1 MLRVI
6 GCALLLAACA
16 SYQAL
21 PDLPLR
27 YEQTRLLVFK
37 SIKDDVLVERAFASG
52 PRIVAVVSRPAEG
65 VFASADGGASW
76 AFSRL
81 EPLREVIFD
90 GERIIGRAEA
100 RLWRSEDGGRSWS
113 AMALQAGPIDAL
125 ALGADGAIYA
135 AASGRL
141 FASTDGGRAFRAI
154 SLQIDPPFRI
164 RSIAP
169 DPAQASTLY
178 VSVRA
183 DPPSDFLA
191 RLRALLDRASDEALV
206 ALALVDRPDAP
217 FRFGDARD
225 GVYASYDR
233 GGLWKKTSLG
243 LDAWLVFAQGALHA
257 VAADP
262 LLEAAALSR
271 RYPDLASALERQLHG
286 DRADSAGLR
295 AACRFPGRQ
304 ALLGEEALVF
314 RAAEAAL
321 SWRKLK
327 EPLTPQLAVAL
338 HQSIERQRA
347 AQGERLA
354 GEVAAPPP
362 IVVAPSPGGPP
373 STGPPG
379 RGRGGRATR
388 SGGSGPMRRAAKI
401 FSPETVLS
409 LLDPA
414 RLLAHYNAGLPLAG
428 VAGEGEA
435 VFAYVPSAAYWDL
448 LAANMASASDSEGEI
463 SLGPGWVKPNEGG
476 TRFELLR
483 SDDGGASWSALPA
496 PEAAARG
503 VAPYPSSIAP
513 ALVVLS
519 GREKEGDRWSALRR
533 YLP

>member
-125 ALGADGAIYA
+125 AVGADGAIYA

-206 ALALVDRPDAP
+206 ALALVDRPDPP

-321 SWRKLK
+321 
-327 EPLTPQLAVAL
+327 
-338 HQSIERQRA
+338 
-347 AQGERLA
+347 
-354 GEVAAPPP
+354 
-362 IVVAPSPGGPP
+362 
-373 STGPPG
+373 
-379 RGRGGRATR
+379 
-388 SGGSGPMRRAAKI
+388 
-401 FSPETVLS
+401 
-409 LLDPA
+409 
-414 RLLAHYNAGLPLAG
+414 
-428 VAGEGEA
+428 
-435 VFAYVPSAAYWDL
+435 
-448 LAANMASASDSEGEI
+448 
-463 SLGPGWVKPNEGG
+463 
-476 TRFELLR
+476 
-483 SDDGGASWSALPA
+483 
-496 PEAAARG
+496 
-503 VAPYPSSIAP
+503 
-513 ALVVLS
+513 
-519 GREKEGDRWSALRR
+519 
-533 YLP
+533 